1 MIGKENQPRNRIN
14 IDEGEDTFHNQD
26 ELAKILA
33 RGERL
38 RNQMDQA
45 LDADDAWES
54 LHGKHLV
61 PKKYV
66 PPFLAG
72 TKEAPASGVSDEID
86 RLYELEIE
94 RKFLNNGDKKSRPKL
109 DSSDDETKID
119 EVP

>member
-109 DSSDDETKID
+109 DSSDDETKTD